1 MVNYIDES
9 LFKQDSINKQM
20 NISVLEPENLIKNLP
35 NASSGAGTGYTFS
48 VSTDNVVTLN
58 GTTPNAGFTL
68 YGKISNIDDFYEKN
82 KGKTV
87 RGFHIKTDTM
97 EVKVYYADNHSS
109 FYDEFIVPENNP
121 TSWSIGIKLS
131 GTFNNFSFS
140 PFIKVKSA
148 SIYNNLLYQE
158 DFTLE
163 ERLCTDE
170 NLNFGSCESS
180 LLKFTTAYL
189 DRLKGKELLVQ
200 TMPQGGHNELFT
212 FGYYKVDSDDLT
224 ADRTKRE
231 IEAHDSLYE
240 ILNADVADWY
250 NTVLPTPQ
258 STITLKNFRDSFFGH
273 FQITQKEIT
282 LPNDSIVLEKTTDVN
297 QLSGRD
303 VIYAICQANG
313 CFGHIGRDG
322 MFNYIYID
330 HAKPLFPS
338 QRLFP
343 QYEIF
348 PRSAGGKDVIEVG
361 ENGTYISCKYAD
373 YYSRNINKVV
383 IREENGDIGV
393 SYGTGDNILVIE
405 GNFLLYGRNDLA
417 TIAENIY
424 GKVSTC
430 LYKPCEIELQG
441 NPCLEVGDNIELNP
455 LNGIKFATV
464 ILQRTLTGI
473 QALRDTFIAEGNET
487 RDEEF
492 NTFNTQVAKLKGKT
506 NTLERTA
513 ERTIS
518 QLEDLSDSTDSR
530 FEQTS
535 SAISA
540 KLSKVSPTGQTSFS
554 WEMTDSKMEWKSNG
568 NTIMKTDSTGL
579 EVKGKVTATS
589 GYIGN
594 GSNGFTINN
603 TSLYNGMTSYGD
615 TTHNGVYVGTDGIA
629 TGKGSFKV
637 DNGGNITAN
646 SGKLG
651 TWDFS
656 SNGFTYSNGQG
667 ATAQMTPSGSG
678 GLGGVAITSQS
689 VDVYGSRESNLGNSS
704 CTSTQ
709 VIGQTVTIKG
719 TSNPKIEVDSSKTKI
734 VAPLVVRDEPDSND
748 NFCAPKVV
756 NGTTY
761 IWGRYAYYN
770 GSDRRMKEDISELNE
785 DKASEFI
792 MNLKPSEYRMKGES
806 RKHHG
811 FIAQEVKEVMNED
824 WAVYLEDEDEEKT
837 LSLCY
842 SELIADM
849 VCTLQKQNKQIQL
862 LQREIEL
869 LKGEQNDLR

>member
-35 NASSGAGTGYTFS
+35 NGASGGGTGFTYTI
-48 VSTDNVVTLN
+48 STDNVVTIN
-58 GTTPNAGFTL
+58 GVSSTWGFIPIYMKT
-68 YGKISNIDDFYEKN
+68 SNIDEFYDKY
-82 KGKTV
+82 KGKV
-87 RGFHIKTDTM
+87 IRGNHIKTDDM
-97 EVKVYYADNHSS
+97 EVYTYYMDSKTGTYH
-109 FYDEFIVPENNP
+109 YDEFLVPEND
-121 TSWSIGIKLS
+121 TLGWILGVRIK
-131 GTFNNFSFS
+131 GTFNNFKFV
-140 PFIKVKSA
+140 PTLKLKSA
-148 SIYNNLLYQE
+148 SIGNALLYQE

-250 NTVLPTPQ
+250 NTVLPTTQ

-303 VIYAICQANG
+303 VIYAICQVNG

-322 MFNYIYID
+322 MFNYVYVD

-338 QRLFP
+338 QVLFP

-361 ENGTYISCKYAD
+361 ENGTYISCQYAD
-373 YYSRNINKVV
+373 YYSHSINKVV
-383 IREENGDIGV
+383 IREENGDVGI
-393 SYGTGDNILVIE
+393 SYGTGDNVLVIE
-405 GNFLLYGRNDLA
+405 GNFLLYGRNDLS

-424 GKVSTC
+424 GKVSNC

-473 QALRDTFIAEGNET
+473 QALRDTFIADGTET
-487 RDEEF
+487 RDEDF

-518 QLEDLSDSTDSR
+518 ELQNLSDSTDSR
-530 FEQTS
+530 FEQTA

-540 KLSKVSPTGQTSFS
+540 KLSKNSPTGQTSFS
-554 WEMTDSKMEWKSNG
+554 WEMTDSKMEWKTNG
-568 NTIMKTDSTGL
+568 NTIMKTDSNGL

-594 GSNGFTINN
+594 GSSGFTINN
-603 TSLYNGMTSYGD
+603 TSICNGMTSYGD

-667 ATAQMTPSGSG
+667 ATAQMKPSGSG
-678 GLGGVAITSQS
+678 GLGGVVISSQS
-689 VDVYGSRESNLGNSS
+689 AELSGSRESRLGNSS
-704 CTSTQ
+704 SSNTVVEGADTLVKASSTVNVQGSSLTFTYSDTVKFKTSSTDMLVLPKQ
-709 VIGQTVTIKG
+709 VGG
-719 TSNPKIEVDSSKTKI
+719 TWY
-734 VAPLVVRDEPDSND
+734 
-748 NFCAPKVV
+748 F
-756 NGTTY
+756 
-761 IWGRYAYYN
+761 WGYYPYYN
-770 GSDRRMKEDISELNE
+770 GSDRRMKEEIFELNE
-785 DKASEFI
+785 DTASEFI

-824 WAVYLEDEDEEKT
+824 WAVYLEDEDTT

-849 VCTLQKQNKQIQL
+849 VATLQKQNKQIQL
-862 LQREIEL
+862 LQKQIDE